1 MRRALACNGLVA
13 VALLLFSVSAHA
25 ITATPLPIESHQPDG
40 TTFLLRLRGDE
51 YYHWFEDMNGY
62 AVVQV
67 GDEYR
72 YATHDAAG
80 ELVATPYPVGKFS
93 PSTTVGIEFR
103 HRPGPDAR
111 LRLQQVRAQQMKT
124 AAAITPPNGTV
135 KNLVVLAQFFDHGGL
150 QTRPASEYTT
160 LFNTAGGDPT
170 IAPSGSVRD
179 VWKEN
184 SYNDL
189 DLVST
194 VHDWVVLPQY
204 EAYYAN
210 GKSGLAGGRS
220 DQMVTDALNA
230 IDSAVNFADFD
241 ANNDGYVD
249 AIDVIHSGYGAEA
262 GGSKTSN
269 QIWSH
274 QWALTSDWV
283 SADKNANGVNVRV
296 SSVHTE
302 PALWGTS
309 GTAISRIGVIAH
321 ETGHFFGL
329 PDLYDYDSDGSGA
342 GNWCLMANSWG
353 WDQSQH
359 FPPHLCAWSKSQLG
373 YVLPT
378 VLTSPGPQYVGQAE
392 TSPTAY
398 RINLNYTGNEY
409 LLIENRQPTGF
420 DQQIP
425 QGGIAIWHI
434 DDNIAHFPGAGFNQ
448 NQGYPGQPGW
458 PGNGLHYGVALL
470 QADGNYDLEKAFG
483 PQGDATD
490 LWRVGYKSVINEGT
504 VPNTDRYVT
513 YANPTGNQITVTTI
527 SQPIMGIDFR
537 PSLWVDFAYGGFY
550 LGTFDQPYNTVAAA
564 EAAAPTNWGIVCK
577 SGTSGER
584 PTLTKPLEYRTWNG
598 TTTLGP

>member
-1 MRRALACNGLVA
+1 MRAGLVA
-13 VALLLFSVSAHA
+13 LALMLAAARAYA

-51 YYHWFEDMNGY
+51 YYHWLEDMNGY

-72 YATHDAAG
+72 YATHDATG
-80 ELVATPYPVGKFS
+80 ELVATPYLVGKTS
-93 PSTTVGIEFR
+93 PSTTLGIALQ
-103 HRPGPDAR
+103 HRPGPDTRQR
-111 LRLQQVRAQQMKT
+111 LLQVRTEQLKP
-124 AAAITPPNGTV
+124 AAAITPPHGTV

-160 LFNTAGGDPT
+160 LFNTIGGDPT
-170 IAPSGSVRD
+170 VAPSGSVRD
-179 VWKEN
+179 VWKAN

-194 VHDWVVLPQY
+194 VHDWVVLPNS

-210 GKSGLAGGRS
+210 GKSGLNPGGRS

-230 IDSAVNFADFD
+230 IDGTVNFADFD

-262 GGSKTSN
+262 TSNKTSN

-274 QWALTSDWV
+274 QWSLASDWV

-302 PALWGTS
+302 PALWGTN
-309 GTAISRIGVIAH
+309 GTAICRIGVIAH

-329 PDLYDYDSDGSGA
+329 PDLYDYDGDGFGA
-342 GNWCLMANSWG
+342 GNYCLMANAWG
-353 WDQSQH
+353 WNGDQRY
-359 FPPHLCAWSKSQLG
+359 PPVLCAWSKSQLG
-373 YVLPT
+373 YVIPT

-398 RINLNYTGNEY
+398 RINLNYTANEY

-420 DQQIP
+420 DREIL

-434 DDNIAHFPGAGFNQ
+434 DDNLPHYPGAGFNQ
-448 NQGYPGQPGW
+448 NQGVPGQPGQ
-458 PGNGLHYGVALL
+458 HYGVALL
-470 QADGNYDLEKAFG
+470 QADGNYDLENNVS
-483 PQGDATD
+483 QGDAND

-504 VPNTDRYVT
+504 NPNTDRYVT

-527 SQPIMGIDFR
+527 SQAIMAIDFR
-537 PSLWVDFAYGGFY
+537 PSLWVDFAHGGFY
-550 LGTFDQPYNTVAAA
+550 LGTFDQPYNTVAGA

-598 TTTLGP
+598 PTTLGP